1 MTAMAMKRAL
11 RNVKGA
17 ARVSLLL
24 GACLVAVLTGAAA
37 ALPGPLEVGAAAVEL
52 AGSLPAD
59 VTRLALTA
67 TIVLALINLVLIGA
81 IIGLVQRAASKPCL
95 LFRDDGLAILGS
107 AVDKA
112 VRRQSDR

>member
-1 MTAMAMKRAL
+1 MTARAMDRTF
-11 RNVKGA
+11 RSVRGA
-17 ARVSLLL
+17 ALVSLLL

-95 LFRDDGLAILGS
+95 LFRDDGLSVLGA

-112 VRRQSDR
+112 ARRQSDR